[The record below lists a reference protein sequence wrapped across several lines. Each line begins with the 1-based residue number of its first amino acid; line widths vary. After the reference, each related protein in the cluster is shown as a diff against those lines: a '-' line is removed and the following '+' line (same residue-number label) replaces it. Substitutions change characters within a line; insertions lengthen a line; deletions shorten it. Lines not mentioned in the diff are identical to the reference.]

1 MKPSNSRLTDN
12 RIYSLILITQV
23 DGLHELI
30 KAVPNAMLTTRSPD
44 GKLASRAM
52 HPATTEGLVFSFYQN
67 AASGK
72 TDDVETDPH
81 VNVAFIDAKSGDWA
95 SISGK
100 ATINK
105 DRSKVKKHWTKA
117 LEAWFDDKKDGVHTG
132 DENDPRVSLL
142 DVHPDEIR
150 YYTTSGKL
158 TFLKEVA
165 SAALSGGVASPG
177 HLVIL
182 SSDEIQLAGKVHAP
196 N

>member
-1 MKPSNSRLTDN
+1 
-12 RIYSLILITQV
+12 
-23 DGLHELI
+23 
-30 KAVPNAMLTTRSPD
+30 MLTTRSPD

-67 AASGK
+67 TDSGK
-72 TDDVETDPH
+72 TEDIDSDPT
-81 VNVAFIDAKSGDWA
+81 VNVSFIDAKNGDWA

-100 ATINK
+100 AVINK
-105 DRSKVKKHWTKA
+105 DRSKVKKHWSKS

-132 DENDPRVSLL
+132 DNNDPRVSLI
-142 DVHPDEIR
+142 DVHPEEIR

-165 SAALSGGVASPG
+165 QAAMSGDVASPG

-182 SSDEIQLAGKVHAP
+182 SKDEIALASKVYS
-196 N
+196 